1 MKKKRIRLK
10 RPFVNPKYRFMFQPG
25 YIPKKYNILYG
36 GTGSSKSF
44 SLITL
49 FVEMCIKCSTFDILV
64 VRKYAT
70 TLKDTVEMP
79 LTDMISKRFIN
90 ELSGS
95 GLVEGRD
102 YTYNKTLKH
111 IKFSSGSIIRF
122 KGYDNPE
129 KLKGIDNVN
138 VLWMEEAT
146 DFTQSDLEDIQ
157 DRLRA
162 TPPNSHPWGTELK
175 IFLSFNPIFKT
186 HWIRTY
192 FFEENID
199 MSDEVH
205 KDIVIDPETTF
216 ALKST
221 WRDNLYY
228 NGQYK
233 DKALREKMKLK
244 NPRKYGVQCNG
255 NWGVLGEL
263 IYENWKVIK
272 CNKDLNFYDDISYG
286 LDFGFEHNTAFHD
299 VRLKDNDIYIIKELY
314 KAKLTV
320 NDIIKELKKMYPS
333 VKEDYKKY
341 CLAAETKCDTKEE
354 VSIYIY
360 KKIKS
365 KYSRA
370 SIFKKLEVE
379 ISKDNNALKNLN
391 FDHIVKEIQNEI
403 GASYNNLQIYADNAR
418 PEAIEEM
425 RRNGFSGIRACTKGP
440 NSVLEGIEWLQDRC
454 IYIDES
460 CIGARNEIE
469 SYQWEKDKKT
479 GLRLPKPVKAN
490 DDAMDDI
497 RYGTEKFKN
506 PKKVRMSIC

>member
-1 MKKKRIRLK
+1 MKRKSIRLK
-10 RPFVNPKYRFMFQPG
+10 RPFVNLKYRFMFEPN
-25 YIPKKYNILYG
+25 YIPHKYNILYG

-49 FVEMCIKCSTFDILV
+49 FVEMCIKYSTFDILI

-79 LTDMISKRFIN
+79 VTDMVTKRFIN
-90 ELSGS
+90 VLTGN

-102 YTYNKTLKH
+102 YTYNRTLKH

-162 TPPNSHPWGTELK
+162 TPPDNHPWGKQLK
-175 IFLSFNPIFKT
+175 IFLSFNPIFKS

-192 FFEENID
+192 FFQEEID
-199 MSDEVH
+199 MSNEVH
-205 KDIVIDPETTF
+205 RDIVIDPATTF
-216 ALKST
+216 ALKTT
-221 WRDNLYY
+221 WRDNKYY

-233 DKALREKMKLK
+233 DKKLREKMKIK

-263 IYENWKVIK
+263 IYENYKPINCVK
-272 CNKDLNFYDDISYG
+272 EHNYYDDISYG
-286 LDFGFEHNTAFHD
+286 LDFGFEHNTAFHEIGI
-299 VRLKDNDIYIIKELY
+299 KAGDIYVLRELY
-314 KAKLTV
+314 KPKLTA
-320 NDIIKELKKMYPS
+320 NDIVKELKKMYPNT
-333 VKEDYKKY
+333 YQ
-341 CLAAETKCDTKEE
+341 
-354 VSIYIY
+354 
-360 KKIKS
+360 
-365 KYSRA
+365 
-370 SIFKKLEVE
+370 
-379 ISKDNNALKNLN
+379 NLK
-391 FDHIVKEIQNEI
+391 V
-403 GASYNNLQIYADNAR
+403 YADNAR

-425 RRNGFSGIRACTKGP
+425 KRQGFHGIRACIKGA
-440 NSVLEGIEWLQDRC
+440 NSVLEGIEWLQDRT

-460 CIGARNEIE
+460 CIGAKNEIE
-469 SYQWEKDKKT
+469 SYQWEKDKRT
-479 GLRLPKPVKAN
+479 GERLPKPVKVN

-497 RYGTEKFKN
+497 RYGTEKFKKN
-506 PKKVRMSIC
+506 KISLGMV